1 MSGIWIALIVLVVV
15 VGVAAALLGAANRR
29 DTTSATSSPT
39 LSREAIKKDKAA
51 RKEDSRQDVQP
62 PTGKEFES
70 MAVATVSTDI
80 EPTEDSQ
87 VPAPWVQPDA
97 EEIGASRRAFLNR
110 SIVALMGL
118 GIAGFAAA
126 AFPAFLWPS
135 SSGGFGSKIRVGK
148 VSDVKTEV
156 SANNG
161 FLYKPEGRLWITLYP
176 AAALPKAE
184 ETYSEPELVG
194 MRAGLVALYQKCPH
208 LGCRVPSCDSSQWF
222 ECPCHGS
229 QYNQV
234 GEKKGGPAPRGMDH
248 FATEI
253 SGSDFVVNTGAI
265 VQGPPIGTNTT
276 GQEAEGPNCIG
287 ASEEHS

>member
-15 VGVAAALLGAANRR
+15 VGVAAALLGAANRT

-39 LSREAIKKDKAA
+39 LGREAIKKDKAA
-51 RKEDSRQDVQP
+51 RKADPQQVVQA

-70 MAVATVSTDI
+70 VAVAPVSADI
-80 EPTEDSQ
+80 EPAEDSLA
-87 VPAPWVQPDA
+87 PAPWVQPDA
-97 EEIGASRRAFLNR
+97 EQIGASRRAFLNR

-148 VSDVKTEV
+148 VSDVEADV

-161 FLYKPEGRLWITLYP
+161 FLYKPEGRMWITLYP

-184 ETYSEPELVG
+184 ETYSEPELAG

-253 SGSDFVVNTGAI
+253 SGGEYVVNTGAVI
-265 VQGPPIGTNTT
+265 QGPPIGTNTT

-287 ASEEHS
+287 ASEEH

>member
-15 VGVAAALLGAANRR
+15 VGVAAALLGAANRT

-39 LSREAIKKDKAA
+39 LGREAIKKDKAA
-51 RKEDSRQDVQP
+51 RKADPQQVVQP

-70 MAVATVSTDI
+70 VAVAPVSADI
-80 EPTEDSQ
+80 EPAEASLA
-87 VPAPWVQPDA
+87 PAPWVQPDA
-97 EEIGASRRAFLNR
+97 EQIGASRRAFLNR

-148 VSDVKTEV
+148 VSDVEADV

-161 FLYKPEGRLWITLYP
+161 FLYKPEGRMWITLYP

-184 ETYSEPELVG
+184 KTYSEPELAG

-253 SGSDFVVNTGAI
+253 SGGEYVVNTGAVI
-265 VQGPPIGTNTT
+265 QGPPIGTNTT

-287 ASEEHS
+287 ASEEH

>member
-1 MSGIWIALIVLVVV
+1 MSGIVIALIILVVV
-15 VGVAAALLGAANRR
+15 IGAAAVLIGAAGRR
-29 DTTSATSSPT
+29 QSDSATGVG
-39 LSREAIKKDKAA
+39 LSREAVKRDKAA
-51 RKEDSRQDVQP
+51 RKEAAASDAGQP
-62 PTGKEFES
+62 PTGKQFES
-70 MAVATVSTDI
+70 MALAPISKDLEKVPEAQPPEVWV
-80 EPTEDSQ
+80 EPDL
-87 VPAPWVQPDA
+87 

-126 AFPAFLWPS
+126 AFPAYLWPS
-135 SSGGFGSKIRVGK
+135 SSGGFGSKIRIGK
-148 VSDVKTEV
+148 VSDVKADVE
-156 SANNG
+156 ANNG
-161 FLYKPEGRLWITLYP
+161 FLYKPEGRMWITLYP

-184 ETYSEPELVG
+184 QAYSEPELVG

-208 LGCRVPSCDSSQWF
+208 LGCRVPSCESSQWF

-253 SGSDFVVNTGAI
+253 TAGDFVVNTGSVI
-265 VQGPPIGTNTT
+265 QGPPIGTNTT

-287 ASEEHS
+287 AAEEH